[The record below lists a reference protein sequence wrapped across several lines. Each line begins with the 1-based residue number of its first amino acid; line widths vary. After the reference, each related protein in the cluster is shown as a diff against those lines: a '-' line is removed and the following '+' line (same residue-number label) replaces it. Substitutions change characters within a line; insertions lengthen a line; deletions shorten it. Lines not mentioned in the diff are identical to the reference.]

1 MLERVLYV
9 CWTGDNPMSKVRRSC
24 VRSLESTA
32 GVAVV
37 LVTPENVNEFAPS
50 RHPAYD
56 YLSAT
61 HRADYLRAHLMHHR
75 GGGYID
81 VKRTTGSWS
90 SAFDD
95 LESSKAWV
103 NGYREERPEDVAQV
117 GGEFGRMLQR
127 RYHDLLGC
135 GSMICKPE
143 TPFTTKWLDGVEAEL
158 DALLLSLIEH
168 PAVDPADHFGT
179 FLDSG
184 PSPYPVSWTQLLG
197 NIYHP
202 LCLEHVDR
210 LLYTVPRLSL
220 ASFR

>member
-9 CWTGDNPMSKVRRSC
+9 CWTGDNPMSKVRRAC
-24 VRSLESTA
+24 IRSLESTA

-37 LVTPENVNEFAPS
+37 LVTPENVNEFAPR

-90 SAFDD
+90 DAFDE
-95 LESSKAWV
+95 LESSDAWM
-103 NGYREERPEDVAQV
+103 NGYREEHPEDVAPV
-117 GGEFGRMLQR
+117 GGELGEVLKRD
-127 RYHDLLGC
+127 YAKLLGC
-135 GSMICKPE
+135 GAMICKPE
-143 TPFTTKWLDGVEAEL
+143 TPFTSAWLDRVEAALDEL
-158 DALLLSLIEH
+158 LPALREH
-168 PAVDPADHFGT
+168 PATEPGDHAGV
-179 FLDSG
+179 FLDTG
-184 PSPYPVSWTQLLG
+184 PSEYPVRWTQILG
-197 NIYHP
+197 NIFHP

-210 LLYTVPRLSL
+210 LLYTVPRLST
-220 ASFR
+220 APFR